1 MTAASFDGLDL
12 ISARSLA
19 VNRVTEMSDMVTE
32 LAGERHVA
40 AVWMHSGT
48 DYMGIGPWANGRLLR
63 AVSMSSADGIIEN
76 VGEPLSFEAPFWE
89 GRRPVIHLSNYPLPF
104 HPLGMGSEA
113 LRELFLA
120 SSWRGGST
128 QTVSTSK
135 ICRYPRLRR

>member
-1 MTAASFDGLDL
+1 
-12 ISARSLA
+12 
-19 VNRVTEMSDMVTE
+19 MSDMVTE

-113 LRELFLA
+113 LRELFGFVLEGRIDA
-120 SSWRGGST
+120 DCVDVEDLQVPTFT
-128 QTVSTSK
+128 QVAG
-135 ICRYPRLRR
+135 